1 MNRILQT
8 GQFCQ
13 WLKKLRDIKGKT
25 AILKRI
31 ERAKLGNFGDTRP
44 VGEEVREM
52 RFFVGPGY
60 RVYYVHHKEV
70 IYILLCGGDKNTQES
85 DIPKAI
91 QLWREIRE
99 GIDD

>member
-1 MNRILQT
+1 
-8 GQFCQ
+8 
-13 WLKKLRDIKGKT
+13 
-25 AILKRI
+25 
-31 ERAKLGNFGDTRP
+31 
-44 VGEEVREM
+44 M